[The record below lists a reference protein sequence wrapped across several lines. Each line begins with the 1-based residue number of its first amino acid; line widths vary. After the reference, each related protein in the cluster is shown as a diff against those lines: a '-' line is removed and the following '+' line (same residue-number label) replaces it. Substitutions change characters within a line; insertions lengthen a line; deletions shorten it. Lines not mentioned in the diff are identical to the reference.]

1 MNGAKLDVVDV
12 VKQYPDN
19 RALDTVSLSVKAGS
33 YTVILGPSGSGKTTL
48 LAILGGF
55 AQPTSG
61 RIEVDGEEVTH
72 LSPAKRPTTT
82 VFQDYALFPHMTV
95 GQNVGFGLEMKRI
108 STAERKR
115 VVAQSLDM
123 VGLSHTINRHIA
135 DLSGGQRQR
144 IALARALIVEPRV
157 LLLDEPLG
165 ALDLKLRR
173 QMQDE
178 LTSIHR
184 RVGTTF
190 IHVTHDQEEA
200 MSLAD
205 NIVILRDGRI
215 EDMGSPEQLYLHP
228 ATAFSA
234 KFMGDSNIIDGTVL
248 SGSANGA
255 RVETSWGIVDTDAS
269 VTEGEKVT
277 LSIRPEH
284 ITEAQFGMDNLGV
297 WTVTEAHFL
306 GQRHRVMVERS
317 GETLLVSL
325 PQGSTVRHGDD
336 VTLGIHPGFAKV
348 VKGENA

>member
-1 MNGAKLDVVDV
+1 MNGAKLDVVDL

-19 RALDTVSLSVKAGS
+19 RALDSVSLSVEAGS

-61 RIEVDGEEVTH
+61 RIEVDDEDVTH
-72 LSPAKRPTTT
+72 LPPAKRPTTT

-95 GQNVGFGLEMKRI
+95 GQNVGFGLEMTRI
-108 STAERKR
+108 RAAEQKHL
-115 VVAQSLDM
+115 VAQSLEM

-144 IALARALIVEPRV
+144 IALVRALIVKPRV

-205 NIVILRDGRI
+205 TIVILREGQI
-215 EDMGSPEQLYLHP
+215 EDIGSPEQLYLHP
-228 ATAFSA
+228 ASAFSA
-234 KFMGDSNIIDGTVL
+234 KFMGDSNVIDGTVL
-248 SGSANGA
+248 HGSDSGA
-255 RVETSWGIVDTDAS
+255 RVETPWGIVETDSRA
-269 VTEGEKVT
+269 TKGDRVT

-284 ITEAQFGMDNLGV
+284 IAEAAHGPDNLGV

-306 GQRHRVMVERS
+306 GPRHRVTVERA
-317 GETLLVSL
+317 GHTMLVSL
-325 PQGSTVRHGDD
+325 PQESSVRQGDD
-336 VTLGIHPGFAKV
+336 VTFGVHQGFAKI
-348 VKGENA
+348 VKGEKA

>member
-1 MNGAKLDVVDV
+1 MSGAQLSVANV
-12 VKQYPDN
+12 VKQYADH
-19 RALDTVSLSVKAGS
+19 RALDGVSLEVKAGS

-61 RIEVDGEEVTH
+61 RIEVDGQDVTTIA
-72 LSPAKRPTTT
+72 PAKRPTTT
-82 VFQDYALFPHMTV
+82 VFQDYALFPHMSV
-95 GQNVGFGLEMKRI
+95 GQNVGFGLEMKRV
-108 STAERKR
+108 SKADRSRR
-115 VVAQSLDM
+115 VRDALDM
-123 VGLSHTINRHIA
+123 VGLGHTIDRHIA
-135 DLSGGQRQR
+135 ELSGGQRQR

-205 NIVILRDGRI
+205 TIVILRDGRI
-215 EDMGSPEQLYLHP
+215 EDMGSPERLYLDP

-234 KFMGDSNIIDGTVL
+234 KFMGDSNVTDGIVRSSSGGVAGVETPWGTVDVH
-248 SGSANGA
+248 SDATVGS
-255 RVETSWGIVDTDAS
+255 S
-269 VTEGEKVT
+269 VTV
-277 LSIRPEH
+277 SIRPEH
-284 ITEAQFGMDNLGV
+284 VLEGDRAGGNLGS
-297 WTVTEAHFL
+297 WQVTEAHFL
-306 GQRHRVMVERS
+306 GQRHRITVERD
-317 GETLLVSL
+317 GQQMLVSL
-325 PQGSTVRHGDD
+325 PQESHTRNGDQ
-336 VTLGIHPGFAKV
+336 VTLGVLPGNAKV
-348 VKGENA
+348 VKGDNQ

>member
-1 MNGAKLDVVDV
+1 MNGAKLDVVDL

-19 RALDTVSLSVKAGS
+19 RALDTVSLNVEAGS

-61 RIEVDGEEVTH
+61 RIEVDGEDVTH

-82 VFQDYALFPHMTV
+82 VFQDYALFPHLTV

-215 EDMGSPEQLYLHP
+215 EDMGSPDRLYLHP

-234 KFMGDSNIIDGTVL
+234 KFMGDSNVIDGTVL
-248 SGSANGA
+248 SGSATGA
-255 RVETSWGIVDTDAS
+255 RVETPWGIVDTDAGF
-269 VTEGEKVT
+269 TEGEKVT

-306 GQRHRVMVERS
+306 GQRHRAMVERS

-325 PQGSTVRHGDD
+325 PQESTVRHGDD
-336 VTLGIHPGFAKV
+336 VTLGVQPGFAKV